1 MAEDPEDEETVDVEV
16 DLAEGKPLNPMEEM
30 IASVPSVANMQ
41 LDLTK
46 DEKLRTTA
54 LMLAVRY
61 HQDTVVKEGELYQQ
75 MKMDQKQ
82 LRTTSAKIVVE
93 YAWEFE
99 QYLRGESEVVKRLE
113 EAFMERLERR
123 LAEQEEEEDE
133 HPDDRPAAPTA
144 APVPP
149 N

>member
-99 QYLRGESEVVKRLE
+99 KYLRGESETVQRLE
-113 EAFMERLERR
+113 EALLDRIERR
-123 LAEQEEEEDE
+123 LVEELAEEEA
-133 HPDDRPAAPTA
+133 DDGNAPSA
-144 APVPP
+144 ESE
-149 N
+149 